1 MRPEDEVLR
10 DLILRGV
17 KRNGELVAKEME
29 KENGTVGW
37 RNREEK

>member
-1 MRPEDEVLR
+1 MRFEDEVFR

-17 KRNGELVAKEME
+17 KRNGELVVKEME
-29 KENGTVGW
+29 KENGIVGW